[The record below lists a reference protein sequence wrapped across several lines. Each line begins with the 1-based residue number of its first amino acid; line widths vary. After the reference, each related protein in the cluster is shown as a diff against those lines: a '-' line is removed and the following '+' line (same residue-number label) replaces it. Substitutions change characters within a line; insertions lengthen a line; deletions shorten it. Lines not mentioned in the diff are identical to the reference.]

1 MVSGT
6 RLGFGGV
13 GYGGEARG
21 SVWVTWAK
29 REWKKY
35 GDEDDFRFVEADI
48 GKGGGVWISGRY
60 DCRKATDRISS
71 GKSLFSQFFEWNGAG
86 AVLWKVEWYG
96 GCGFGKA
103 NSGVDGAGAVGWG
116 GWKKT
121 SANVFQGNVTT
132 GGFGRG
138 DGGGPRD
145 FDVG

>member
-13 GYGGEARG
+13 GYGGEAWG
-21 SVWVTWAK
+21 GVWSAWTE

-60 DCRKATDRISS
+60 DCCKATDRVSS

-86 AVLWKVEWYG
+86 AILWKIKWYG

-103 NSGVDGAGAVGWG
+103 DSGVDGAGAAGWRG
-116 GWKKT
+116 RKKAAT
-121 SANVFQGNVTT
+121 NIFEGNVTA